1 MRFIII
7 VSRAQQHGMGKL
19 RRLLTG
25 GADRI
30 NGFA

>member
-7 VSRAQQHGMGKL
+7 VSRAQKHGMGKL

-25 GADRI
+25 GAD
-30 NGFA
+30 

>member
-7 VSRAQQHGMGKL
+7 VSRAQKHGMGKL
-19 RRLLTG
+19 GRLLAG

-30 NGFA
+30 NGLA